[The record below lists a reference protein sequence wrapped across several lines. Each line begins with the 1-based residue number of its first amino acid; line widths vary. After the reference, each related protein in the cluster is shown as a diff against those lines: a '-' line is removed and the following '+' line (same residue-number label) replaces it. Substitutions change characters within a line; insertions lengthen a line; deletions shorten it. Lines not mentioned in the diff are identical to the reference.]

1 MLNNF
6 ITNQQDVKTLKTR
19 IKSLIEHSE
28 ELKFLVGFFYFS
40 GWKELYANIRS
51 REDLDLKI
59 LVGLQVDTLL
69 GQSVEL
75 SQSDSNLSIS
85 EKVEIY
91 FQSLFKA
98 LNSEDLDIQEF
109 YEQIDFFI
117 DLIEKGNLQIKK
129 TAEPNHAKL
138 YIFKIKEALK
148 GITDCKFIT
157 GSSNLTKAGLEN
169 QHEFNVEI
177 GDYGLQEAEKYFD
190 DLWEAAIPITEDD
203 QRKRDL
209 IHMIRH
215 HTQAA
220 TVTPF
225 EAYILVLITY
235 LDVMEQRHIRPD
247 VLHLLEKS
255 GYTSYQYQIDA
266 VNQALTI
273 IENYNGAIIADVV
286 GLGKSVVAGMI
297 CRNLGKRGLIICP
310 PGLIGDRNAASGW
323 KKYIHDFKLYD
334 WEIRSSGDLEKT
346 LKYVQDYGDTI
357 EIVLIDEAHRFRN
370 QDTANYE
377 LLSSICRD
385 RKVLLLTATPFN
397 NSPADIFSMLKL
409 FIIPGKSRITLDDNL
424 EIRFNYY
431 NSLFRKLSYIL
442 KNYNSDDD
450 DKLKRCN
457 NFYIEIFGDLPID
470 LSKVKNKAHQ
480 LSRDIRRV
488 IEPVVIRRNRLDL
501 RSDPVYKNEISL
513 LSEMK
518 DPVELFFYLS
528 HEQSLFYDEV
538 INEYFGENKGFTG
551 AIYQPFL
558 YEKIRKSDKM
568 DMESNRTFQQQR
580 NLFDFMRRLLVKRFE
595 SSFGSFAVSINSF
608 IRVHKCVI
616 KFIESSQGK
625 YILDRHLIEKIY
637 LLDADEI
644 ENQLVKYAEDLEKEQ
659 RPKHDK
665 IYNVKKFELEKEFS
679 SNIQKDLLLFEEL
692 AAKINALD
700 LVQNDPKI
708 IELISQISGIINAH
722 EDTEPERKVVVF
734 SEYIA
739 TVNHITPFLEAAFPN
754 KVLSISGQLTDK
766 LVKKILHNFDASISV
781 PKQLNDFQILVAS
794 DKLSEGFNLNRAGA
808 IINYDIP
815 WNPTRVIQRVGR
827 INRIGN
833 KVFNELHLYNYFP
846 TEQGADIVKSKQIA
860 SQKMFLIHNTL
871 GEDAKIFEVDET
883 PSASSLYKR
892 ININPEDLEEESIL
906 TKIRKIVF
914 DLKSSH
920 PDLITK
926 VNGLPSRVKTAK
938 AFTQNEVL
946 VFRKK
951 GLGLFI
957 QFVDDSKALKPEI
970 HEISI
975 DEALDHIECVFEEP
989 KLKQS
994 EFFWPVY
1001 EQLKIHSMKFK
1012 AQHRDNSLEQKSINN
1027 LKSALKFFK
1036 QELIDEL
1043 PFIRALLKDLINF
1056 RTLPKYSLRRIIMY
1070 ELNPKTSSKNIMK
1083 FKKEIKGLHSTLG
1096 DNYIDLVVQTHSKI
1110 KNEIIIAI
1118 ENIID
1123 G

>member
-1 MLNNF
+1 MNNF

-40 GWKELYANIRS
+40 GWKELYANIIN
-51 REDLDLKI
+51 REDLDIKI
-59 LVGLQVDTLL
+59 LVGLQVDDLL
-69 GQSVEL
+69 GQSVEF
-75 SQSDSNLSIS
+75 SHDVSSLSIA
-85 EKVEIY
+85 EKVDNY
-91 FQSLFKA
+91 FHSLSKA

-117 DLIEKGNLQIKK
+117 ELIEKEKLQIKK
-129 TAEPNHAKL
+129 TADPNHAKL
-138 YIFKIKEALK
+138 YIFKIKETLK

-169 QHEFNVEI
+169 QQEFNVEI
-177 GDYGLQEAEKYFD
+177 GDYGLLEAEKYFD
-190 DLWEAAIPITEDD
+190 DLWDSAIPITQDN
-203 QRKRDL
+203 QRKSDL

-220 TVTPF
+220 TVSPF

-235 LDVMEQRHIRPD
+235 LDVMEQKHIRPD
-247 VLHLLEKS
+247 VLTLLRDS
-255 GYTSYQYQIDA
+255 GYTSFQYQIDA
-266 VNQALTI
+266 VDQALSI

-286 GLGKSVVAGMI
+286 GLGKSVIAGMI

-310 PGLIGDRNAASGW
+310 PGLICDRNATSGW
-323 KKYIHDFKLYD
+323 RKYIHDFKLHD

-346 LKYVQDYGDTI
+346 LEYVQLYGDTI

-377 LLSSICRD
+377 FLSSICRN

-442 KNYNSDDD
+442 KNYNSDIE
-450 DKLKRCN
+450 DKIKRCKN
-457 NFYIEIFGDLPID
+457 YYLEIFGDLPID
-470 LSKVKNKAHQ
+470 LNKVKSKAHQ

-501 RSDPVYKNEISL
+501 RNDPIYKTEISQ

-528 HEQSLFYDEV
+528 HEQSEFYDEV
-538 INEYFGENKGFTG
+538 INDYFGEEKGFTG

-558 YEKIRKSDKM
+558 YEKVRKSDKM

-595 SSFGSFAVSINSF
+595 SSFGSFAQSIKSF
-608 IRVHKCVI
+608 IRVHNCVI
-616 KFIESSQGK
+616 KFIEKSGGK
-625 YILDRHLIEKIY
+625 YILDRKLIEKIY
-637 LLDADEI
+637 ENDPDEI
-644 ENQLVKYAEDLEKEQ
+644 ETALIQYAELLENEQ

-665 IYNVKKFELEKEFS
+665 IYNVDKFELKHEFFT
-679 SNIQKDLLLFEEL
+679 NIQNDLALFEKL
-692 AAKINALD
+692 SIVIKNLN
-700 LVQNDPKI
+700 LVKNDPKI
-708 IELISQISGIINAH
+708 IELIAQITDIINSH
-722 EDTEPERKVVVF
+722 ELNEPERKVVIF

-754 KVLSISGQLTDK
+754 KVLSISDNLSDRV
-766 LVKKILHNFDASISV
+766 VKKILRNFDASIS
-781 PKQLNDFQILVAS
+781 KSQQLNDYQILVAS

-833 KVFNELHLYNYFP
+833 KVFNELHIYNFFP

-892 ININPEDLEEESIL
+892 ININPDVLEEESIL

-920 PDLITK
+920 PDLISK
-926 VNGLPSRVKTAK
+926 VKGLPVRVKTAK
-938 AFTQNEVL
+938 SFHCNEVL

-957 QFVDDSKALKPEI
+957 QYVDDSAAEKPDI
-970 HEISI
+970 YEISI
-975 DEALDHIECVFEEP
+975 DDSLEHIECSIDEP

-994 EFFWPVY
+994 KFFWPVY
-1001 EQLKIHSMKFK
+1001 EQLKVHSSHFK
-1012 AQHRDNSLEQKSINN
+1012 LVHRENSLEQKSINN

-1043 PFIRALLKDLINF
+1043 PFIRALLKDLLNF
-1056 RTLPKYSLRRIIMY
+1056 RTLPKYSLRRIILH
-1070 ELNPKTSSKNIMK
+1070 ELSPKSSKTNLSK
-1083 FKKEIKGLHSTLG
+1083 FQKEINDLHSTLG
-1096 DNYIDLVVQTHSKI
+1096 ANYIDLVEHTHSKI
-1110 KNEIIIAI
+1110 KNEIIIAV
-1118 ENIID
+1118 ENIYLQ
-1123 G
+1123 